1 METNNELLAKVDEV
15 RTRKKVSYE
24 VAKKALEATDYD
36 TLEAVIYL
44 ENMKGEKF
52 EDLKEYKDK
61 TFDSLKRTSAETVE
75 FSYQDKSFDAPLPV
89 AIIGTL
95 LLAKKP
101 KIFAAVAAGV
111 LAFGVDITLRRG
123 DKETNLTKPVREKVK
138 VTANAFGLEKTKI
151 SRKIDDLTDKIHF
164 KKEQEEEDDLKGYFS
179 PDIY

>member
-1 METNNELLAKVDEV
+1 MEMNNELLAKVDEV

-75 FSYQDKSFDAPLPV
+75 FSYQEKSFDAPLPV

-101 KIFAAVAAGV
+101 KILAAVAAGV
-111 LAFGVDITLRRG
+111 LAFGVDITVKRG
-123 DKETNLTKPVREKVK
+123 DKETNITRPVREKVK

-151 SRKIDDLTDKIHF
+151 SRKIDDLTDKMHF
-164 KKEQEEEDDLKGYFS
+164 KKDYEEEDDLKGYFS

>member
-15 RTRKKVSYE
+15 RARKKVSYE

-52 EDLKEYKDK
+52 DDLKEYKDK
-61 TFDSLKRTSAETVE
+61 TFDSLKKTSSETVE

-101 KIFAAVAAGV
+101 KILAAVAAGV
-111 LAFGVDITLRRG
+111 LAFGVDVTVKRG

-151 SRKIDDLTDKIHF
+151 SRKIDDLTEKIHF
-164 KKEQEEEDDLKGYFS
+164 KKDQEEEDDLKGYFS

>member
-101 KIFAAVAAGV
+101 KILAAVAAGV

-151 SRKIDDLTDKIHF
+151 SRKIDNLTDKIHF

>member
-15 RTRKKVSYE
+15 RARKKVSYE

-44 ENMKGEKF
+44 ESMKGEKF

-101 KIFAAVAAGV
+101 KILAAIAAGV
-111 LAFGVDITLRRG
+111 LAFGVDITVKKG
-123 DKETNLTKPVREKVK
+123 DKETNITKPVREKVK
-138 VTANAFGLEKTKI
+138 VTANAFGLEKIKI
-151 SRKIDDLTDKIHF
+151 SRKIDDLTDKMHF
-164 KKEQEEEDDLKGYFS
+164 KKDQEEEDDLKGYFS

>member
-24 VAKKALEATDYD
+24 VAKNALEATEYD

-101 KIFAAVAAGV
+101 KILAAIAAGV
-111 LAFGVDITLRRG
+111 LAFGVDITVKRG
-123 DKETNLTKPVREKVK
+123 DKETNITRPVREKVK

-151 SRKIDDLTDKIHF
+151 SRKIDELTEKIHF
-164 KKEQEEEDDLKGYFS
+164 KKDQEEEDDLKGYFS

>member
-75 FSYQDKSFDAPLPV
+75 FAYQEKSFDAPLPV

-101 KIFAAVAAGV
+101 KLLAAVAAGV
-111 LAFGVDITLRRG
+111 LAFGVDITVKRG
-123 DKETNLTKPVREKVK
+123 DKETNLTKPVREKMK

-151 SRKIDDLTDKIHF
+151 SRKIDDLTEKIHF

>member
-15 RTRKKVSYE
+15 RNRKKVSYE
-24 VAKKALEATDYD
+24 IAKKALEATDYD

-52 EDLKEYKDK
+52 EDFREYKDK
-61 TFDSLKRTSAETVE
+61 TFDSFKRTSAETVE
-75 FSYQDKSFDAPLPV
+75 FTYQDKSFDAPLPV

-101 KIFAAVAAGV
+101 KILAAVAAGV
-111 LAFGVDITLRRG
+111 LALGVDVIVKRG
-123 DKETNLTKPVREKVK
+123 DKETNITKPVREKVK

-164 KKEQEEEDDLKGYFS
+164 KKDQEEEDDLKGYFS

>member
-1 METNNELLAKVDEV
+1 MEKNNELLAKVDEV

-44 ENMKGEKF
+44 ENMKGEKY

-101 KIFAAVAAGV
+101 KILAALAAGV
-111 LAFGVDITLRRG
+111 LALGVEVTVKRG
-123 DKETNLTKPVREKVK
+123 NKETNITKPVREKVK
-138 VTANAFGLEKTKI
+138 NTANAFGLDKTKI
-151 SRKIDDLTDKIHF
+151 SRKIDDLTEKIHF
-164 KKEQEEEDDLKGYFS
+164 KKDQEEDDLKGYFS

>member
-15 RTRKKVSYE
+15 RARKKVSYE

-101 KIFAAVAAGV
+101 KILAAIAAGV
-111 LAFGVDITLRRG
+111 LAFGVDITVKKG
-123 DKETNLTKPVREKVK
+123 DKETNITKPVREKVK
-138 VTANAFGLEKTKI
+138 VTANAFGLEKIKI
-151 SRKIDDLTDKIHF
+151 SRKIDDLTDKMHF
-164 KKEQEEEDDLKGYFS
+164 KKDQEEEDDLKGYFS

>member
-24 VAKKALEATDYD
+24 VAKKALEATDYN

-61 TFDSLKRTSAETVE
+61 TFDSLKRTSTETVE

-101 KIFAAVAAGV
+101 KLLAALAAGV
-111 LAFGVDITLRRG
+111 LALGVDVTVKRG
-123 DKETNLTKPVREKVK
+123 EKETNLTKPVREKVK
-138 VTANAFGLEKTKI
+138 VTANAFGLDKTKI

-164 KKEQEEEDDLKGYFS
+164 KKDQEEEDDLKGYFS